1 MRLILGRRGTGKTI
15 QAIMT
20 SNATG
25 AVILV
30 ADERKKEFVIT
41 EAKRLKRKIPEPIT
55 VFDLRRWRS
64 SVKPVLIIDDLEKI
78 LEGILERDLEC
89 RVLAAFMNAEEV
101 IEKISEEPEEESEE
115 EE

>member
-64 SVKPVLIIDDLEKI
+64 SVKPVLIIDDLDAMLEK
-78 LEGILERDLEC
+78 ILERDLEC
-89 RVLAAFMNAEEV
+89 SILASFMSVDEI
-101 IEKISEEPEEESEE
+101 IERISEEPEEESEDKE
-115 EE
+115 